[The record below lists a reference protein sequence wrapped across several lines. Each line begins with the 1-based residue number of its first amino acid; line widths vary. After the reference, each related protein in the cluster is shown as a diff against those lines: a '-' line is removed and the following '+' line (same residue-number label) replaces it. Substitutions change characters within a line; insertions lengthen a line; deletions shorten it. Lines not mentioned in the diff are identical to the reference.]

1 MKKLAI
7 CRLAAATLAAGSAL
21 FLAGCGSTK
30 VDRTW
35 VAPDLT
41 KLQFKKIMVI
51 ATIPAGASRREAED
65 AMKANILKIEAVQS
79 YKVLAAEA
87 DIKNPAKVIS
97 AIKAQGFD
105 GVVVMRGIS
114 DRDEMSLNP
123 SAPPP
128 PAYRTFASYFS
139 AAYALGGYY
148 GQTITANRIL
158 TVETNIYEMAGGKL
172 IWSGTT
178 ATTTPGNIK
187 QLVDDAAKA
196 IRSEMVRKGLIPEP
210 EKK

>member
-1 MKKLAI
+1 MKKVPL
-7 CRLAAATLAAGSAL
+7 CRLVAATLIAGSAL
-21 FLAGCGSTK
+21 FLAGCGSTR

-35 VAPDLT
+35 VTPDLT
-41 KLQFKKIMVI
+41 KIQFKKIMVI

-65 AMKANILKIEAVQS
+65 AMKANILRIEAVQS
-79 YKVLAAEA
+79 YKVLAAES

-105 GVVVMRGIS
+105 GVVVMRGVS
-114 DRDEMSLNP
+114 DRDEMSISP

-128 PAYRTFASYFS
+128 AAYRTFSGYYS

-148 GQTITANRIL
+148 GQTITTNRIL
-158 TVETNIYEMAGGKL
+158 TVETNIYEMSGGKL

-178 ATTTPGNIK
+178 ATTTPGNIT

-196 IRSEMVRKGLIPEP
+196 IRSELVRKGLIP
-210 EKK
+210 

>member
-1 MKKLAI
+1 MKNKASL
-7 CRLAAATLAAGSAL
+7 RLAAGILAAVSAL
-21 FLAGCGSTK
+21 FLAGCGSTR

-41 KLQFKKIMVI
+41 NLQFRKIMVI

-65 AMKANILKIEAVQS
+65 AMKANILRIESVQS
-79 YKVLAAEA
+79 YKVLAAET
-87 DIKNPAKVIS
+87 DIKDPAKVIN

-114 DRDEMSLNP
+114 DRDEMSINP

>member
-1 MKKLAI
+1 MRSI
-7 CRLAAATLAAGSAL
+7 IRSRLAAGILAAGSAL
-21 FLAGCGSTK
+21 FLTGCGSTR
-30 VDRTW
+30 VNRTW
-35 VAPDLT
+35 VEPDLT
-41 KLQFKKIMVI
+41 KIKFKKVMVI

-65 AMKANILKIEAVQS
+65 AMKANIHSVEAVQS
-79 YKVLAAEA
+79 YKVLAAET
-87 DIKNPAKVIS
+87 DIKNPAKVIG

-105 GVVVMRGIS
+105 GVVVMRGVS
-114 DRDEMSLNP
+114 DRDEMSILP
-123 SAPPP
+123 SAAPPA
-128 PAYRTFASYFS
+128 AYRTFAGYYS

-178 ATTTPGNIK
+178 ATTSPGNIR

-196 IRSEMVRKGLIPEP
+196 IRSEMVRKGLLPEP
-210 EKK
+210 GK